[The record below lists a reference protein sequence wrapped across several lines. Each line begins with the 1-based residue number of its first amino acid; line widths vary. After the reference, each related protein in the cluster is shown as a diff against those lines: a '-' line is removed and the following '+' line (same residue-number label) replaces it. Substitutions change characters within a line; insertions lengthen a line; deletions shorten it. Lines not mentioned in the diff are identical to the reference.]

1 MTTSK
6 VISNKHFLALAICG
20 VLASVSL
27 AHAQNA
33 DNDVLRRTQMQLRQS
48 EQERNSLRSEL
59 ARLQAQLD
67 GQRVEFDRMRQQAVQ
82 VKGDNHSNEAEL
94 VAKTSRLNQATQQL
108 KDTREE
114 LERLRADSAR
124 SSQAVQNMKSMLDNA
139 EKNSALMQELVGLCR
154 DRNQEMY
161 KVSQELITM
170 YRDKDFNSFTKREP
184 VLQLQQ
190 VKLQNLMQEFED
202 RLRSQRMHEDTL
214 PPSLEKQMQDGLRK
228 DAANKSNSNG
238 PDSTGRTPPG

>member
-161 KVSQELITM
+161 SACTRTRCRRAWKNRCRT
-170 YRDKDFNSFTKREP
+170 
-184 VLQLQQ
+184 
-190 VKLQNLMQEFED
+190 
-202 RLRSQRMHEDTL
+202 
-214 PPSLEKQMQDGLRK
+214 
-228 DAANKSNSNG
+228 ACA
-238 PDSTGRTPPG
+238 RTPPISPTAMGRTAPGALRPAERRPLDNNVNA